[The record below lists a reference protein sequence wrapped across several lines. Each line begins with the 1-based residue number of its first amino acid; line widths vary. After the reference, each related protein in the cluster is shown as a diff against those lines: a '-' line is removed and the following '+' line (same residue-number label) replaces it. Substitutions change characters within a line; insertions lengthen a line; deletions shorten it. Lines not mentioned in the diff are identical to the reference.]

1 MSLNCQFFVFHLQ
14 IWWHRCAWSLG
25 HDCSTIMCSLSPKG
39 NITLPLY
46 FPKMMLLTRPSDA
59 VRLAPEEASVKL
71 TGYEHNGVTCIGMRT
86 DIPVINHLCLL

>member
-1 MSLNCQFFVFHLQ
+1 
-14 IWWHRCAWSLG
+14 
-25 HDCSTIMCSLSPKG
+25 
-39 NITLPLY
+39 
-46 FPKMMLLTRPSDA
+46 MMLLTRPSDA